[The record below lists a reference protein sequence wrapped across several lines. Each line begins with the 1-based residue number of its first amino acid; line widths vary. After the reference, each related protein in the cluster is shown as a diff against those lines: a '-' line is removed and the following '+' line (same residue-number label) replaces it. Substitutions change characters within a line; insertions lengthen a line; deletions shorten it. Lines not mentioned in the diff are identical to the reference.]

1 MLKKKLTLA
10 DLEYPSEFVARHIGP
25 SIDDYSEML
34 RSLGTHALSQLT
46 AQVVPKAITMK
57 ETLNI
62 LDGCTEA
69 QALEELR
76 DIANQNKVFRN
87 FIGQGYYDTLTP
99 SVIQRNILESPSWYT
114 AYTPYQPE
122 ISQGRLEAL
131 INFQTMISDL
141 TGMDISNSS
150 MLDEGTFEEMDTR
163 VYSLDPLEFNATSSY
178 PEKLKQNQAKTKETD
193 TVISGM
199 GEMGGMPMSIAVMD
213 FRFMAASLGSAA
225 GEKITRAIERGVE
238 KSCPVIIV
246 SASGGARMQEGIL
259 SLMQL
264 AKTSAAL
271 AKLSE
276 AGLPYFSIL
285 TNPTMAGVMASYAS
299 LGDVIIAEPEA
310 LIGFAGPRVI
320 KETTQQDLPEGFQT
334 SEFLLDRGLV
344 DIIVPRLE
352 IRDRMINLMKALYG
366 AKK

>member
-1 MLKKKLTLA
+1 MALFGKPQYSTVTVKKKDIPK
-10 DLEYPSEFVARHIGP
+10 DLWTKCPKTGEIIYNRVLKENL
-25 SIDDYSEML
+25 M
-34 RSLGTHALSQLT
+34 
-46 AQVVPKAITMK
+46 VVPNSGYHFPLKA
-57 ETLNI
+57 
-62 LDGCTEA
+62 
-69 QALEELR
+69 R
-76 DIANQNKVFRN
+76 DRIA
-87 FIGQGYYDTLTP
+87 
-99 SVIQRNILESPSWYT
+99 
-114 AYTPYQPE
+114 
-122 ISQGRLEAL
+122 
-131 INFQTMISDL
+131 
-141 TGMDISNSS
+141 S
-150 MLDEGTFEEMDTR
+150 MLDEGTFEEMDMG
-163 VYSLDPLEFNATSSY
+163 VYSIDPLEFNATSSY
-178 PEKLKQNQAKTKETD
+178 PEKLKQNQDKTKETD

-199 GEMGGMPMSIAVMD
+199 GVMGGMPVSITVMD

-225 GEKITRAIERGVE
+225 GEKITRAIERGIE

-320 KETTQQDLPEGFQT
+320 KETTQQDLPAGFQT
-334 SEFLLDRGLV
+334 SEFLLERGLV

-352 IRDRMINLMKALYG
+352 MRDRMINLMKALYG
-366 AKK
+366 AKKHA

>member
-1 MLKKKLTLA
+1 MALFGKPQYSTVTVKKKDIPK
-10 DLEYPSEFVARHIGP
+10 DLWTKCPKTGEIIYNRVLKENL
-25 SIDDYSEML
+25 M
-34 RSLGTHALSQLT
+34 
-46 AQVVPKAITMK
+46 VVPNSGYHFPLKARDRIT
-57 ETLNI
+57 
-62 LDGCTEA
+62 
-69 QALEELR
+69 
-76 DIANQNKVFRN
+76 
-87 FIGQGYYDTLTP
+87 
-99 SVIQRNILESPSWYT
+99 
-114 AYTPYQPE
+114 
-122 ISQGRLEAL
+122 
-131 INFQTMISDL
+131 
-141 TGMDISNSS
+141 S
-150 MLDEGTFEEMDTR
+150 MLDEGTFEEMDIG

-320 KETTQQDLPEGFQT
+320 RETTQHDLTDGFQT
-334 SEFLLDRGLV
+334 SESLLDRGLV

>member
-1 MLKKKLTLA
+1 MALFGKPQYSTVTVKKKDIPK
-10 DLEYPSEFVARHIGP
+10 DLWTKCPKTGEIIYNRVLKENL
-25 SIDDYSEML
+25 M
-34 RSLGTHALSQLT
+34 
-46 AQVVPKAITMK
+46 VVPNSGYHFPLKA
-57 ETLNI
+57 
-62 LDGCTEA
+62 
-69 QALEELR
+69 R
-76 DIANQNKVFRN
+76 DRI
-87 FIGQGYYDTLTP
+87 
-99 SVIQRNILESPSWYT
+99 
-114 AYTPYQPE
+114 
-122 ISQGRLEAL
+122 
-131 INFQTMISDL
+131 
-141 TGMDISNSS
+141 SS
-150 MLDEGTFEEMDTR
+150 MLDKGTFEEMDMG
-163 VYSLDPLEFNATSSY
+163 VHSLDPLEFNATSSY
-178 PEKLKQNQAKTKETD
+178 LEKLKQNQNKTKETD

-199 GEMGGMPMSIAVMD
+199 GEMGGMPVSMTVMD

-225 GEKITRAIERGVE
+225 GEKITRAIERGIE

-271 AKLSE
+271 ARLSK

-320 KETTQQDLPEGFQT
+320 KETTQQDLPAGFQT
-334 SEFLLDRGLV
+334 SEFLLERGLV

-352 IRDRMINLMKALYG
+352 MRDRLINLMKALYG
-366 AKK
+366 AKKHA

>member
-1 MLKKKLTLA
+1 MALFGKPQYSTVTVKKKDIPK
-10 DLEYPSEFVARHIGP
+10 DLWTKCPKTGEIIYNRVLKENL
-25 SIDDYSEML
+25 M
-34 RSLGTHALSQLT
+34 
-46 AQVVPKAITMK
+46 VVPNSGYHFPLKA
-57 ETLNI
+57 
-62 LDGCTEA
+62 
-69 QALEELR
+69 R
-76 DIANQNKVFRN
+76 DRIA
-87 FIGQGYYDTLTP
+87 
-99 SVIQRNILESPSWYT
+99 
-114 AYTPYQPE
+114 
-122 ISQGRLEAL
+122 
-131 INFQTMISDL
+131 
-141 TGMDISNSS
+141 S
-150 MLDEGTFEEMDTR
+150 MLDEDTFEEMDMG
-163 VYSLDPLEFNATSSY
+163 VHSLDPLEFNATSSY
-178 PEKLKQNQAKTKETD
+178 SEKLKQNQNKTKETD

-199 GEMGGMPMSIAVMD
+199 GEMGGMPVSIAVMD

-271 AKLSE
+271 ARLSE

-320 KETTQQDLPEGFQT
+320 KETTQQDLPSGFQS
-334 SEFLLDRGLV
+334 SEFLLERGLV
-344 DIIVPRLE
+344 DLIVPRLE
-352 IRDRMINLMKALYG
+352 IRDRMINLIKAFYG
-366 AKK
+366 AKN

>member
-1 MLKKKLTLA
+1 MALFGKPQYSTVTVKKKDIPK
-10 DLEYPSEFVARHIGP
+10 DLWTKCPKTGEIIYNRVLKENL
-25 SIDDYSEML
+25 M
-34 RSLGTHALSQLT
+34 
-46 AQVVPKAITMK
+46 VVPNSGYHFPLKA
-57 ETLNI
+57 
-62 LDGCTEA
+62 
-69 QALEELR
+69 R
-76 DIANQNKVFRN
+76 DRIA
-87 FIGQGYYDTLTP
+87 
-99 SVIQRNILESPSWYT
+99 
-114 AYTPYQPE
+114 
-122 ISQGRLEAL
+122 
-131 INFQTMISDL
+131 
-141 TGMDISNSS
+141 S
-150 MLDEGTFEEMDTR
+150 MLDEGTFEEMDIG

-178 PEKLKQNQAKTKETD
+178 PEKLKQNQVKTKETD

-199 GEMGGMPMSIAVMD
+199 GEMGGIPMSIAVMD

-334 SEFLLDRGLV
+334 SEFLLERGLV
-344 DIIVPRLE
+344 DLIVSRLE
-352 IRDRMINLMKALYG
+352 MRDRMINLMKALYG